1 MGSWRFKGQATD
13 GRVYDELVYDELAVG
28 IARLTLDEPAAGV
41 GQQSIESSAC
51 LVDGIVGGAMDSR
64 AAHICVAAA
73 LVSAAVGYQLWRL
86 LSRPASSSTE
96 EAIADGVTG
105 LIGNTPL
112 LRIRSLSEA
121 TGCEVLAKAEFLNPG
136 GSSKDRI
143 ALYLIERAE
152 ARGQLRPHASDCI
165 FEGTSGSTGIS
176 LAMVARAR
184 GYLCHIVMPSDQAIE
199 KSQLLER
206 HGATV
211 ERVAPC
217 SIVDRNNFVNVARR
231 RAREYCAG
239 GRQGY
244 FVDQFENPLNAE
256 AHYRTTGPEIL
267 RQTHGRV
274 SAFVH
279 GSGTGGTIAGVTH
292 YLKPRVP
299 NIKCYLADPQGS
311 GLANKVN
318 HNVLFADAERE
329 GTRRRQ
335 QVDTLVEG
343 VGLNRLTRNFAR
355 LVGPKC
361 ILDGAISVSDA
372 DAVAMSRWL
381 MANDGLF
388 VGSSGAINCVAALNV
403 ARALGPGHTVVTILA
418 DSGQRHLTKFWND
431 DAMAALGHPVV
442 APESLDAFKQVL

>member
-1 MGSWRFKGQATD
+1 MDRSTACA
-13 GRVYDELVYDELAVG
+13 LA
-28 IARLTLDEPAAGV
+28 LCLAAGV
-41 GQQSIESSAC
+41 VLYRGSRLSSAA
-51 LVDGIVGGAMDSR
+51 DAKDTGAVTR
-64 AAHICVAAA
+64 AASVAN
-73 LVSAAVGYQLWRL
+73 
-86 LSRPASSSTE
+86 
-96 EAIADGVTG
+96 GVVG

-112 LRIRSLSEA
+112 VRINSLSDA
-121 TGCEVLAKAEFLNPG
+121 TGCEILGKAEFLNPG

-143 ALYLIERAE
+143 ALYVIEQAE
-152 ARGQLRPHASDCI
+152 QKGLLVPHTNSCI

-176 LAMVARAR
+176 LAMVARAK

-217 SIVDRNNFVNVARR
+217 SIVDKNNFVNIARR
-231 RAREYCAG
+231 LAQEYQD
-239 GRQGY
+239 GRGY
-244 FVDQFENPLNAE
+244 FVDQFENPLNFE

-267 RQTHGRV
+267 KQTRGNV
-274 SAFVH
+274 DAFVH
-279 GSGTGGTIAGVTH
+279 GSGTGGTIAGVTWF
-292 YLKPRVP
+292 LKQRVP
-299 NIKCYLADPQGS
+299 GVRSYLADPQGS

-318 HNVLFADAERE
+318 HGVMFANTERE

-355 LVGPKC
+355 LLPQGASTM
-361 ILDGAISVSDA
+361 LDGAVSVSDA
-372 DAVAMSRWL
+372 DAVRMSRWL

-388 VGSSGAINCVAALNV
+388 VGSSAAINCVAALSI
-403 ARALGPGHTVVTILA
+403 ARHLGPGHTVVTILA

-431 DAMAALGHPVV
+431 AAMTELGHSVV
-442 APESLDAFKQVL
+442 APRSLNEFAQLLSA